1 MEARWLGSFCV
12 AIPSPCCFL
21 RRGRLRGKKYTVIPR
36 MKLILDGIPKISP
49 LFVSVYPSFQ
59 ETAYCKSLVIYQV
72 KDTVP
77 YTQNTRLMLIQG
89 QPKYFTTKQ
98 FAI

>member
-1 MEARWLGSFCV
+1 M
-12 AIPSPCCFL
+12 
-21 RRGRLRGKKYTVIPR
+21 
-36 MKLILDGIPKISP
+36 PKISP

-59 ETAYCKSLVIYQV
+59 ETAYSLVIYQV

-77 YTQNTRLMLIQG
+77 YTQNTHLMLIQD